1 MPGARVLV
9 KSGTSTVQ
17 ALVTAVHGRRDLAT
31 LALEPAD
38 RLDVNDIGQV
48 ALKLS
53 AELPV
58 EPYAEHRRAGAFLV
72 IHPQDGATLAAA
84 IVTGPAVT
92 DPAAPAAATPI
103 RTATTEGAA
112 A

>member
-1 MPGARVLV
+1 
-9 KSGTSTVQ
+9 VQ
-17 ALVTAVHGRRDLAT
+17 ALVTGVHGRRDLTT

-38 RLDVNDIGQV
+38 RLEANDIGQV
-48 ALKLS
+48 SLRLS

-58 EPYAEHRRAGAFLV
+58 EPYADHRRAGAFLV

-84 IVTGPAVT
+84 IVT
-92 DPAAPAAATPI
+92 DPAASAAATPA